1 MTKTE
6 AKALQ
11 AKYNMEILRN
21 PITSEAWA
29 LGLSSQK
36 YIPELDDLAAT
47 SPDSLCPCAVT
58 ADYSSPGYTYYRVIC
73 PTSWFDL
80 YGWAGK
86 ERSHD

>member
-21 PITSEAWA
+21 PITAEAWA
-29 LGLSSQK
+29 LGLSSEK
-36 YIPELDDLAAT
+36 YIAELDDLAST
-47 SPDSLCPCAVT
+47 FPDSLRPCAVT
-58 ADYSSPGYTYYRVIC
+58 ADYSVLGYTYYRVVC

-86 ERSHD
+86 ETGHD